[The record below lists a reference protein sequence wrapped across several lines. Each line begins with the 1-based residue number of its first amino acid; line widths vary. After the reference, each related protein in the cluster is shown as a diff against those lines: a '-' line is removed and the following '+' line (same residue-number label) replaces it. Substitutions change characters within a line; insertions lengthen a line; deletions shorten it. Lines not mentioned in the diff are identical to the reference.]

1 MNEIKELKELFN
13 TICKVTDC
21 CHSDKGCPECPYLN
35 NDAPCTTQL
44 HHDKDR
50 LILLVGQLL
59 IHKKEL
65 ERPTAEWI
73 LRPRELQDE
82 IEVANGNYSYECSNC
97 KHGDLQSKS
106 VEVPYCWFCG
116 AKMKKEKVNNP
127 YVSR

>member
-1 MNEIKELKELFN
+1 MEEIKELFA
-13 TICKVTDC
+13 TICTVTDC

-35 NDAPCTTQL
+35 NDGPCTTQL

-50 LILLVGQLL
+50 LISLVGQL
-59 IHKKEL
+59 IQKKEL
-65 ERPTAEWI
+65 KRPTAEWI
-73 LRPRELQDE
+73 LRPCELQDE
-82 IEVANGNYSYECSNC
+82 IEVANGNYAYECSNC

-106 VEVPYCWFCG
+106 AEVPYCWFCG